1 MKTGK
6 EGVGEEAAGAASLP
20 PRTAQSFVGK
30 RLGGGEDDRGR
41 LWVDREEWLE
51 E

>member
-30 RLGGGEDDRGR
+30 RLGGGARMTGGGFG
-41 LWVDREEWLE
+41 
-51 E
+51 

>member
-30 RLGGGEDDRGR
+30 RLGGARMTGGGFG
-41 LWVDREEWLE
+41 
-51 E
+51 